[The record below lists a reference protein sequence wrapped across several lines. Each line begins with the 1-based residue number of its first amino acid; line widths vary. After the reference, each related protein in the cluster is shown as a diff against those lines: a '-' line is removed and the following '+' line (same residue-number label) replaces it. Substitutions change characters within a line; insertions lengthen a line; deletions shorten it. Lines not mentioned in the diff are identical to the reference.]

1 MTGRDKETEI
11 DRVRKRDRDRYKKS
25 YIARETN
32 RQTEGRE
39 SA

>member
-11 DRVRKRDRDRYKKS
+11 DRVRKRDRDRYKELHSK
-25 YIARETN
+25 RDKQTN
-32 RQTEGRE
+32 RGERE